1 MSKRLHGIFDEA
13 IERLRRG
20 ESAPAT
26 LAAHPEDA
34 AALHPLLEPARRI
47 LRLPAPPEPER
58 AAEGWANLR
67 SRLAQ
72 ERQRRGG
79 TAAGRGN
86 GRIFAGLFA
95 PLLALGQMAPST
107 IQAAGILVAAV
118 LLGVTGLA
126 TAAAIGQSNIFSPMT
141 GLFDGGGP
149 SAAGPNSNGVE
160 FQGVITSI
168 DGLTFTANLTE
179 FEGSGLVGCT
189 NVQVDGASAE
199 LKGPLSVGNTVKVEG
214 TVVGECNVR
223 AREVKTLAAV
233 PPATPTAPANPGAA
247 APAATEAKFHA
258 SITAIN
264 GLSLTMEVIELEEG
278 SLDGCATITVDLS
291 RAEKIEG
298 PLAVGSVV
306 EAEGLL
312 TGGCN
317 LTAREVEAW
326 EAEDGEERDDDRGPG
341 NGDDIEDQDDN
352 SGPGNG
358 EIEDHDDNSGPGDG
372 AEIEDQ
378 DDNSGRGGGAEDEG
392 GDDNSG
398 PGNGED

>member
-1 MSKRLHGIFDEA
+1 MSNRLHAIFDET

-20 ESAPAT
+20 ESPTAT

-47 LRLPAPPEPER
+47 LRLPAPPEPQR

-72 ERQRRGG
+72 ERQRREG
-79 TAAGRGN
+79 TADGRGN

-107 IQAAGILVAAV
+107 MQAAGILVAAV

-126 TAAAIGQSNIFSPMT
+126 TAAAIGESNVFSPVT

-149 SAAGPNSNGVE
+149 SAAGPSSNGVE

-199 LKGPLSVGNTVKVEG
+199 VKGPLGVGNTVKVEG

-264 GLSLTMEVIELEEG
+264 GLSLTMEVIKLEEG
-278 SLDGCATITVDLS
+278 SLNGCATITVDLS

-341 NGDDIEDQDDN
+341 NGDDIEDQ
-352 SGPGNG
+352 
-358 EIEDHDDNSGPGDG
+358 HDNSGPGDG